1 MPEKDGS
8 EDKKSTKSV
17 VNKKQ
22 KQFMN
27 QEEQLD
33 LSSVAE
39 SFGGQIVGEPVE
51 LDEGLGSIVT
61 GLTKTG
67 KYFKKPAARK
77 TFMQFLDL
85 LPPSAK
91 KAVAGIPATAK
102 RQLNKL
108 RPKIRKLN
116 RQLDQSKG
124 FDKIG
129 DVEKGNVTSF
139 VPDTPI
145 KKPFKPLKPLKDFI
159 RTGTEKAKTQFQKI
173 KDTLKKNKKKDT
185 SYDLSKDYNVSGNKN
200 KSKIGTTTKV
210 AGGVGL
216 TGLGV
221 GTLIGT
227 QLKKPG
233 GGKFRLGGL
242 PGTAHNV
249 GRRTNPQ

>member
-51 LDEGLGSIVT
+51 LDEGASII
-61 GLTKTG
+61 TKLAQAA
-67 KYFKKPAARK
+67 KFFKKPAARK
-77 TFMQFLDL
+77 TFMQFV
-85 LPPSAK
+85 
-91 KAVAGIPATAK
+91 KAARGKVKTYFDK
-102 RQLNKL
+102 
-108 RPKIRKLN
+108 RKL
-116 RQLDQSKG
+116 
-124 FDKIG
+124 DKIYKKSK
-129 DVEKGNVTSF
+129 DFNVIGG
-139 VPDTPI
+139 PDGYTRIPKPPI
-145 KKPFKPLKPLKDFI
+145 KEPFKPLKPLKDFI

-173 KDTLKKNKKKDT
+173 KDTFKSKKTKKDT

-200 KSKIGTTTKV
+200 KSKSGTKSKV
-210 AGGVGL
+210 AAGTGL
-216 TGLGV
+216 GLGV

-227 QLKKPG
+227 QTKKKGGRGFRPG
-233 GGKFRLGGL
+233 KM

>member
-17 VNKKQ
+17 INKKQ

-51 LDEGLGSIVT
+51 LDEGKLTLGKGLVT
-61 GLTKTG
+61 TATRAYKFLKSKPGRKAFGDFVEIGRKFLKRRKNVQHLERSLKTPFFG
-67 KYFKKPAARK
+67 Y
-77 TFMQFLDL
+77 
-85 LPPSAK
+85 
-91 KAVAGIPATAK
+91 K
-102 RQLNKL
+102 R
-108 RPKIRKLN
+108 
-116 RQLDQSKG
+116 
-124 FDKIG
+124 
-129 DVEKGNVTSF
+129 
-139 VPDTPI
+139 PI
-145 KKPFKPLKPLKDFI
+145 KPLKPLKDFI

-200 KSKIGTTTKV
+200 KSKFGTKEKVISGTSLFGLGTLVGNKTKKTG
-210 AGGVGL
+210 AGG
-216 TGLGV
+216 
-221 GTLIGT
+221 
-227 QLKKPG
+227 
-233 GGKFRLGGL
+233 FRLGGL

-249 GRRTNPQ
+249 GRRSNPQ

>member
-51 LDEGLGSIVT
+51 LDEGKITLGKGIVT
-61 GLTKTG
+61 TATKAYQFLKSKPG
-67 KYFKKPAARK
+67 RKAFGDFVELGRKFLKRRKNIQHLERSYKKP
-77 TFMQFLDL
+77 
-85 LPPSAK
+85 PSS
-91 KAVAGIPATAK
+91 I
-102 RQLNKL
+102 
-108 RPKIRKLN
+108 I
-116 RQLDQSKG
+116 G
-124 FDKIG
+124 F
-129 DVEKGNVTSF
+129 
-139 VPDTPI
+139 

-173 KDTLKKNKKKDT
+173 KDTLKKNKKKDA
-185 SYDLSKDYNVSGNKN
+185 SYDLSKDYNVSGNKKIKN
-200 KSKIGTTTKV
+200 KSNLKKAGEVTV
-210 AGGVGL
+210 AGGVG
-216 TGLGV
+216 TA
-221 GTLIGT
+221 IGT
-227 QLKKPG
+227 QLKKTG
-233 GGKFRLGGL
+233 GGGFRLGGL

-249 GRRTNPQ
+249 GRRSNPQ

>member
-1 MPEKDGS
+1 MPDKDGS

-39 SFGGQIVGEPVE
+39 SFGGQIIGEPVE
-51 LDEGLGSIVT
+51 LDEGLGSGIVT
-61 GLTKTG
+61 IGTKTYQFLKSKPG
-67 KYFKKPAARK
+67 RKAFGDFVELGRKFLKRRKNIQHLERSYKKP
-77 TFMQFLDL
+77 
-85 LPPSAK
+85 PSS
-91 KAVAGIPATAK
+91 I
-102 RQLNKL
+102 
-108 RPKIRKLN
+108 I
-116 RQLDQSKG
+116 G
-124 FDKIG
+124 F
-129 DVEKGNVTSF
+129 
-139 VPDTPI
+139 

-173 KDTLKKNKKKDT
+173 KDTFKTKKTKKDT

-200 KSKIGTTTKV
+200 KNKNKNLLKTLRNTSIAGT
-210 AGGVGL
+210 
-216 TGLGV
+216 V

-227 QLKKPG
+227 QTGKKGTG
-233 GGKFRLGGL
+233 GFRLGGL

-249 GRRTNPQ
+249 GRRSNPQ

>member
-51 LDEGLGSIVT
+51 LDEGLKSGVITT
-61 GLTKTG
+61 GAKVIKYLKTKPGRKAFGDFVELGRKFLTRRKNIQHLERS
-67 KYFKKPAARK
+67 YKKPS
-77 TFMQFLDL
+77 
-85 LPPSAK
+85 SA
-91 KAVAGIPATAK
+91 I
-102 RQLNKL
+102 
-108 RPKIRKLN
+108 I
-116 RQLDQSKG
+116 G
-124 FDKIG
+124 F
-129 DVEKGNVTSF
+129 
-139 VPDTPI
+139 

-173 KDTLKKNKKKDT
+173 KDTLKKNKKKDA

-210 AGGVGL
+210 AGGVGV

-227 QLKKPG
+227 QLKKRG
-233 GGKFRLGGL
+233 GGGFRLGGL

>member
-51 LDEGLGSIVT
+51 LDEGVSIVT
-61 GLTKTG
+61 KLAQAAKF
-67 KYFKKPAARK
+67 FKKPAARK
-77 TFMQFLDL
+77 TFMQFM
-85 LPPSAK
+85 
-91 KAVAGIPATAK
+91 KAARGKVKTYFDK
-102 RQLNKL
+102 
-108 RPKIRKLN
+108 RKL
-116 RQLDQSKG
+116 DKIFKKSKG

-129 DVEKGNVTSF
+129 G
-139 VPDTPI
+139 PDAYTKFDPKPPI
-145 KKPFKPLKPLKDFI
+145 KEPFKPLKPLRDFI
-159 RTGTEKAKTQFQKI
+159 KTGTEKAKTQFQKI
-173 KDTLKKNKKKDT
+173 KDTLKTKKTKKDT

-200 KSKIGTTTKV
+200 KSKFGTKSKV
-210 AGGVGL
+210 AAGAGV
-216 TGLGV
+216 GLGV
-221 GTLIGT
+221 GTLIGRQT
-227 QLKKPG
+227 KKGAG
-233 GGKFRLGGL
+233 GGFRLGGL

>member
-8 EDKKSTKSV
+8 EDKKSAKSV

-51 LDEGLGSIVT
+51 LDEGVLS
-61 GLTKTG
+61 LTARAA

-77 TFMQFLDL
+77 TFQQFVDL
-85 LPPSAK
+85 VPPAVK
-91 KAVAGIPATAK
+91 K
-102 RQLNKL
+102 QLNKL

-116 RQLDQSKG
+116 KTFDQSKG
-124 FDKIG
+124 FEKIG

-159 RTGTEKAKTQFQKI
+159 KTGTEKAKTQFQKI
-173 KDTLKKNKKKDT
+173 KDTFKTKKTKKDT

-200 KSKIGTTTKV
+200 KSKSGTTTKV
-210 AGGVGL
+210 VAGTGA
-216 TGLGV
+216 GLGI
-221 GTLIGT
+221 GTLIGNQT
-227 QLKKPG
+227 KKKGGRGFRPG
-233 GGKFRLGGL
+233 KM

>member
-39 SFGGQIVGEPVE
+39 SFGGQIIGEPVE
-51 LDEGLGSIVT
+51 LDEGLGSGIIT
-61 GLTKTG
+61 GLTKTA
-67 KYFKKPAARK
+67 KFFKKPAARK
-77 TFMQFLDL
+77 TFMQFM
-85 LPPSAK
+85 
-91 KAVAGIPATAK
+91 KAARGKVKTYFDK
-102 RQLNKL
+102 
-108 RPKIRKLN
+108 RKLN
-116 RQLDQSKG
+116 RIFKKSKD

-129 DVEKGNVTSF
+129 G
-139 VPDTPI
+139 PDAYTQFPKPPI
-145 KKPFKPLKPLKDFI
+145 KKPFTPLKPLKDFI

-173 KDTLKKNKKKDT
+173 KDTLKKNKKKDA

-200 KSKIGTTTKV
+200 KSKSGTTTKV
-210 AGGVGL
+210 VAGAG
-216 TGLGV
+216 GLGV
-221 GTLIGT
+221 GTAIGT
-227 QLKKPG
+227 QLKKTG
-233 GGKFRLGGL
+233 GGGFRLGGL